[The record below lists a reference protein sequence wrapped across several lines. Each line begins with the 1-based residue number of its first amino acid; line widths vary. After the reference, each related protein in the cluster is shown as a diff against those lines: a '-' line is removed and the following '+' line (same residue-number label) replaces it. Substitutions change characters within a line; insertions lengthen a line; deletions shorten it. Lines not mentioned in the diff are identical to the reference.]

1 MITALILL
9 REGILVKL
17 LKPQIPIYPNPVATD
32 LHIDLPFDNIKT
44 RISLYSL
51 QGSCIKQMN
60 AYEMSNVMNVSDVA
74 PGLYILNVNAKGVS
88 KSFKIEIKH

>member
-1 MITALILL
+1 
-9 REGILVKL
+9 
-17 LKPQIPIYPNPVATD
+17 
-32 LHIDLPFDNIKT
+32 
-44 RISLYSL
+44 
-51 QGSCIKQMN
+51 MN

>member
-1 MITALILL
+1 M
-9 REGILVKL
+9 
-17 LKPQIPIYPNPVATD
+17 
-32 LHIDLPFDNIKT
+32 HIDLPFDNIKT
-44 RISLYSL
+44 WISLYSL